1 MCEFHNSNSNGLGDI
16 WWTDKCMYFSSID
29 NIRHKFYVKSSS
41 IGQSATILVAV
52 SPMET
57 KDSTFHLEPHGQQ
70 NVAGI
75 IFVDHSNR
83 PFLFM
88 IATLRYARQ

>member
-1 MCEFHNSNSNGLGDI
+1 MANPEL
-16 WWTDKCMYFSSID
+16 
-29 NIRHKFYVKSSS
+29 FYVY
-41 IGQSATILVAV
+41 
-52 SPMET
+52 PMET

-70 NVAGI
+70 NVAGA

-88 IATLRYARQ
+88 IAILR